1 MNQGKMVFAQ
11 LMDFASYDVFKW
23 CVKRY
28 NGNYRT
34 KEFTCWRQFLCMS
47 FGQLTH
53 RESVSDTLLC
63 LKLHSDK
70 LYHLGIGKVVNKSTL
85 TRANENRD
93 WRIYQDFA
101 LKLIESAKELYKS
114 TNQLDVNLKGRV
126 FAIDAT
132 VIDLCLAV
140 FWWASFRSTKAA
152 VKLHTLLD
160 LKTSIPEFI
169 LVTEGD
175 VHDVK
180 ALDSFEI
187 EKGSYY
193 VMDKAYVDFKRLYR
207 IHSER
212 AYFVVRAKTNLDAN
226 IVASRDVKK
235 DTGVLSDQTI
245 VLAGQASSKRY
256 PEKLRLIQYYDAET
270 GKLFFFL
277 TNNFKLGAL
286 TVAKLYKHRWYIELF
301 FKWIKQHLKIKSFW
315 GQSENAVKTQI
326 WIAIA
331 TYVIVAI
338 AKKRLNLPHSLYEI
352 LQLVSISAFDRTPLR
367 QTFTNENYQDVKEQF
382 YNQLKMF

>member
-1 MNQGKMVFAQ
+1 
-11 LMDFASYDVFKW
+11 
-23 CVKRY
+23 
-28 NGNYRT
+28 
-34 KEFTCWRQFLCMS
+34 
-47 FGQLTH
+47 
-53 RESVSDTLLC
+53 
-63 LKLHSDK
+63 
-70 LYHLGIGKVVNKSTL
+70 
-85 TRANENRD
+85 
-93 WRIYQDFA
+93 
-101 LKLIESAKELYKS
+101 
-114 TNQLDVNLKGRV
+114 LDVNLKGRV

-152 VKLHTLLD
+152 VKLNTLLD

-207 IHSER
+207 IHIER

-256 PEKLRLIQYYDAET
+256 PEKLRLIQYYDTET

-352 LQLVSISAFDRTPLR
+352 L
-367 QTFTNENYQDVKEQF
+367 
-382 YNQLKMF
+382 